1 MDGMDA
7 WAYMVMTLYAVSGAA
22 VVLGAYVAL
31 SGRIPRTV
39 WRKASM
45 EARPRTRAQGVGMVL
60 VGGVLLLST
69 IAVDLGSHS
78 LVRPY
83 WVLLVWVGLLGGLL
97 GIRYMTG
104 RGQRAASQP

>member
-1 MDGMDA
+1 MAGMDG

-22 VVLGAYVAL
+22 IVLGVYVAL

-39 WRKASM
+39 WRRASAVAQARTKA
-45 EARPRTRAQGVGMVL
+45 EGAGMVL
-60 VGGVLLLST
+60 VGGLLLTST
-69 IAVDLGSHS
+69 FAVDMGRHS

-83 WVLLVWVGLLGGLL
+83 WVLLVWVGLLGALL

-104 RGQRAASQP
+104 RGQRAAS

>member
-1 MDGMDA
+1 MDA

-22 VVLGAYVAL
+22 IVLGAYVAL

-39 WRKASM
+39 WRKASP
-45 EARPRTRAQGVGMVL
+45 EPRSRTRAQGSGMVL
-60 VGGVLLLST
+60 IGGLLLLST
-69 IAVDLGSHS
+69 VAVDLGTHS

-83 WVLLVWVGLLGGLL
+83 WVLLVWVALLGALI

-104 RGQRAASQP
+104 RSQRATS